1 MPNNQTNEDSK
12 LIDRDREV
20 DEILEESKY
29 LLDQEKM
36 ELTAQKYRA
45 KQPVAEIFSNADK
58 KPRLENSNPLDVDKE
73 QTVNENEISGDKTA
87 TTLQA
92 ELVLEGTDDDYP
104 SPQNEI
110 LKETEKNT
118 EQDKDEKSEEKQ
130 ETALEENKST
140 EQTNSDE
147 KTDTDSENEDDEE
160 IVTLTPEYSEGT
172 TFSQDI
178 LDDVDQFNDNET
190 HIKSIHTI
198 DIDITD
204 DDTKPPKAPN
214 EPQGKFDELF
224 KTPEP
229 DVKQHKK
236 VIAKVPV
243 YRKEGEQNALNVKAG
258 KFSEVVG
265 YEYEEYIKSKN
276 PSVIAH
282 VIKPETKRTVIVEED
297 DDEVEPLDF
306 HSASEK
312 IMSSL
317 VGFFSKDAS
326 DDNDTPVKETEVVDD
341 YMGEDDEKSIMQEIN
356 LNIKK
361 LFGRTMLTGGLA
373 LVSIIITVL
382 VRLFPQ
388 AICNA
393 VFFAPVAYAVINF
406 LLIGFSTFVNRVS
419 IMSGLT
425 PLTHFKGNSDTAV
438 ALAAVASVIQ
448 TVVSFFCLYGV
459 TGFDINYYT
468 VIVLVAFFA
477 NNLGKLLMVLRVKEN
492 FKFTAADGQRYA
504 SKIYNNESVATQMMS
519 GTAVEQ
525 PIIAYQ
531 HRTGFPSNFLK
542 ISYAPDPSE
551 DLASKLAPATS
562 IIAVVVALLYGIF
575 FGSFSGAVNAF
586 ALVCAVCVPVSTLLA
601 VNIPMYNLCKKLLPT
616 GAMLSGYPSVKQ
628 FCDST
633 AVMIDANELFPADSV
648 FLDGIKT
655 FEDYNTDESLL
666 CGIAILKEAKN
677 PIAKVFEKVVD
688 ETEGDLP
695 EVESVLYEDEL
706 GLVGW
711 VNGER
716 ILVGNR
722 ELMTK
727 YSVETPSIE
736 YEDKY
741 IQSGKQVTY
750 VARAGRLIA
759 MFVTHY
765 IADSILMPELHRA
778 EANGI
783 SILVHSTDCN
793 ITNDLICSLY
803 NVFYRTVKVLPTGLG
818 TVLKE
823 CKSTFEETSRAYLI
837 TNGKTSAFLKAVSG
851 SVQIKRNISLSIVI
865 QLISIVLGVLLT
877 ATLAL
882 YAGVG
887 VLGTLEVLIYSMF
900 WGVATLVAPLIHK
913 T

>member
-1 MPNNQTNEDSK
+1 MPNNLNNDDSK

-73 QTVNENEISGDKTA
+73 KAVNENEISGDKTA

-104 SPQNEI
+104 SQQDAAADKTADSAKKEKEEKA
-110 LKETEKNT
+110 KETESTETQTESSAPAKDTENT
-118 EQDKDEKSEEKQ
+118 E
-130 ETALEENKST
+130 T
-140 EQTNSDE
+140 
-147 KTDTDSENEDDEE
+147 EDDEDE

-214 EPQGKFDELF
+214 EPQGQFDELF
-224 KTPEP
+224 KTEEP

-243 YRKEGEQNALNVKAG
+243 YRKEGEENTLNVKAG

-282 VIKPETKRTVIVEED
+282 VIKPDTQRTVIVEED
-297 DDEVEPLDF
+297 DEPEPLDF

-312 IMSSL
+312 IMANL
-317 VGFFSKDAS
+317 VGFFSKDTS
-326 DDNDTPVKETEVVDD
+326 NDDDTPVKETEVVDD

-406 LLIGFSTFVNRVS
+406 LLIGFSTFVNRVA

-425 PLTHFKGNSDTAV
+425 PLAHFKGNSDTAV
-438 ALAAVASVIQ
+438 ALAAVASVVQ

-459 TGFDINYYT
+459 TSFDINYYT
-468 VIVLVAFFA
+468 VIVLAAFFA

-504 SKIYNNESVATQMMS
+504 AKIYNNESVAAQMMS
-519 GTAVEQ
+519 GTAVER

-551 DLASKLAPATS
+551 DLASKLAPATAV
-562 IIAVVVALLYGIF
+562 IAVVVALLYGIF

-586 ALVCAVCVPVSTLLA
+586 ALVCAVCIPVSTLLA
-601 VNIPMYNLCKKLLPT
+601 VNIPMYDLCKKLLPT

-655 FEDYNTDESLL
+655 FEDYNIDESLL
-666 CGIAILKEAKN
+666 CGIAILKEAQN

-688 ETEGDLP
+688 ETDGDLP

-851 SVQIKRNISLSIVI
+851 SVHIKRNISLSIVI
-865 QLISIVLGVLLT
+865 QLISVVLGVLLT

-887 VLGTLEVLIYSMF
+887 VLGTLEVLIYSLF

>member
-1 MPNNQTNEDSK
+1 MINLPNNQSNGDRK

-20 DEILEESKY
+20 DQILEESRY
-29 LLDQEKM
+29 LLDQEQM
-36 ELTAQKYRA
+36 ELTAQKYRV

-58 KPRLENSNPLDVDKE
+58 KPRLENSNPLEVDKE
-73 QTVNENEISGDKTA
+73 KAVNENEISGDKTA
-87 TTLQA
+87 VTLQA
-92 ELVLEGTDDDYP
+92 ELVLEGTDEDYP
-104 SPQNEI
+104 SPQKKGADD
-110 LKETEKNT
+110 KETEN
-118 EQDKDEKSEEKQ
+118 
-130 ETALEENKST
+130 ST
-140 EQTNSDE
+140 ENSVQTDCEKAESTSGENTDE
-147 KTDTDSENEDDEE
+147 GEDDE

-178 LDDVDQFNDNET
+178 LSEVDQFNDSEPR
-190 HIKSIHTI
+190 IKSIHTI

-204 DDTKPPKAPN
+204 DDTKPPKAEN

-224 KTPEP
+224 TTPEP

-243 YRKEGEQNALNVKAG
+243 YRRDGEENTLNVKAG

-265 YEYEEYIKSKN
+265 YEYEEYIRSKN

-282 VIKPETKRTVIVEED
+282 VIKPDTKRTVIVEED
-297 DDEVEPLDF
+297 DEDELIDF

-312 IMSSL
+312 IMAGL

-326 DDNDTPVKETEVVDD
+326 DDNDTPLKETEVVDD

-361 LFGRTMLTGGLA
+361 LFGRTLLTGGLA

-393 VFFAPVAYAVINF
+393 VFFAPVAYAVINL
-406 LLIGFSTFVNRVS
+406 LLIGFSVFINRVS

-425 PLTHFKGNSDTAV
+425 PLVRFKGNSDTAV
-438 ALAAVASVIQ
+438 ALAAVASVVQ

-459 TGFDINYYT
+459 TRFDINYYT
-468 VIVLVAFFA
+468 VVVLLAFFA

-492 FKFTAADGQRYA
+492 FRFAAANGQRYA
-504 SKIYNNESVATQMMS
+504 AKIYNNEDVASQMMS
-519 GTAVEQ
+519 GTAVDR

-551 DLASKLAPATS
+551 DLASKLAPATAAVA
-562 IIAVVVALLYGIF
+562 AVVAVLYGIF
-575 FGSFSGAVNAF
+575 FGSFAGAVNAF
-586 ALVCAVCVPVSTLLA
+586 ALISAVCVPVSTLLA
-601 VNIPMYNLCKKLLPT
+601 VNLPLFSLCKKLLPT
-616 GAMLSGYPSVKQ
+616 GAMLSGYPSVRQ

-695 EVESVLYEDEL
+695 EVESVLYEDGF

-727 YSVETPSIE
+727 YNVETPGIE

-741 IQSGKQVTY
+741 IMKGKQVTY

-803 NVFYRTVKVLPTGLG
+803 NIFYRTVKVLPTGLG
-818 TVLKE
+818 TVLRE

-837 TNGKTSAFLKAVSG
+837 TNGKTSAFLKAISG
-851 SVQIKRNISLSIVI
+851 SVQIKRSISLSIVI
-865 QLISIVLGVLLT
+865 QLISVILGVLLT

-887 VLGTLEVLIYSMF
+887 VLGTLEVLIYSLF
-900 WGVATLVAPLIHK
+900 WSVAAIVAPLIHK

>member
-1 MPNNQTNEDSK
+1 MPNNLNNDDSK

-73 QTVNENEISGDKTA
+73 KAVNENEISGDKTA

-104 SPQNEI
+104 SQQDAAADKTADSAKEGKEEKA
-110 LKETEKNT
+110 KETESTETQTESSASAKDTENT
-118 EQDKDEKSEEKQ
+118 E
-130 ETALEENKST
+130 T
-140 EQTNSDE
+140 
-147 KTDTDSENEDDEE
+147 EDDEDE

-214 EPQGKFDELF
+214 EPQGQFDELF
-224 KTPEP
+224 KTEEP

-243 YRKEGEQNALNVKAG
+243 YRKEGEENTLNVKAG

-282 VIKPETKRTVIVEED
+282 VIKPDTQRTVIVEED
-297 DDEVEPLDF
+297 DEPEPLDF

-312 IMSSL
+312 IMANL
-317 VGFFSKDAS
+317 VGFFSKDTS
-326 DDNDTPVKETEVVDD
+326 NDDDTPVKETEVVDD

-406 LLIGFSTFVNRVS
+406 LLIGFSTFVNRVA

-425 PLTHFKGNSDTAV
+425 PLAHFKGNSDTAV
-438 ALAAVASVIQ
+438 ALAAVASVVQ

-459 TGFDINYYT
+459 TSFDINYYT
-468 VIVLVAFFA
+468 VIVLAAFFA

-504 SKIYNNESVATQMMS
+504 AKIYNNESVAAQMMS
-519 GTAVEQ
+519 GTAVER

-551 DLASKLAPATS
+551 DLASKLAPATAV
-562 IIAVVVALLYGIF
+562 IAVVVALLYGIF

-586 ALVCAVCVPVSTLLA
+586 ALVCAVCIPVSTLLA
-601 VNIPMYNLCKKLLPT
+601 VNIPMYDLCKKLLPT

-655 FEDYNTDESLL
+655 FEDYNIDESLL

-688 ETEGDLP
+688 ETDGDLP

-851 SVQIKRNISLSIVI
+851 SVHIKRNISLSIVI
-865 QLISIVLGVLLT
+865 QLISVVLGVLLT

-887 VLGTLEVLIYSMF
+887 VLGTLEVLIYSLF

>member
-73 QTVNENEISGDKTA
+73 KAVNENEISGDKTA

-104 SPQNEI
+104 SQQDAAADKTADSAKEEKEEKA
-110 LKETEKNT
+110 KETESTETQTESSASAKDTENT
-118 EQDKDEKSEEKQ
+118 E
-130 ETALEENKST
+130 T
-140 EQTNSDE
+140 
-147 KTDTDSENEDDEE
+147 EDDEDE

-214 EPQGKFDELF
+214 EPQGQFDELF
-224 KTPEP
+224 KTEEP

-243 YRKEGEQNALNVKAG
+243 YRKEGEENTLNVKAG

-282 VIKPETKRTVIVEED
+282 VIKPDTQRTVIVEED
-297 DDEVEPLDF
+297 DEPEPLDF

-312 IMSSL
+312 IMANL
-317 VGFFSKDAS
+317 VGFFSKDTS
-326 DDNDTPVKETEVVDD
+326 NDDDTPVKETEVVDD

-406 LLIGFSTFVNRVS
+406 LLIGFSTFVNRVA

-425 PLTHFKGNSDTAV
+425 PLAHFKGNSDTAV
-438 ALAAVASVIQ
+438 ALAAVASVVQ

-459 TGFDINYYT
+459 TSFDINYYT
-468 VIVLVAFFA
+468 VIVLAAFFA

-504 SKIYNNESVATQMMS
+504 AKIYNNESVAAQMMS
-519 GTAVEQ
+519 GTAVER

-551 DLASKLAPATS
+551 DLASKLAPATAV
-562 IIAVVVALLYGIF
+562 IAVVVALLYGIF

-586 ALVCAVCVPVSTLLA
+586 ALVCAVCIPVSTLLA
-601 VNIPMYNLCKKLLPT
+601 VNIPMYDLCKKLLPT

-655 FEDYNTDESLL
+655 FEDYNIDESLL

-688 ETEGDLP
+688 ETDGDLP

-851 SVQIKRNISLSIVI
+851 SVHIKRNISLSIVI
-865 QLISIVLGVLLT
+865 QLISVVLGVLLT

-887 VLGTLEVLIYSMF
+887 ALGTLEVLIYSLF

>member
-1 MPNNQTNEDSK
+1 MPNNLNNDDSK

-73 QTVNENEISGDKTA
+73 KAVNENEISGDKTA

-104 SPQNEI
+104 SQQDAAADKTADSAKEDKEEKA
-110 LKETEKNT
+110 KETE
-118 EQDKDEKSEEKQ
+118 
-130 ETALEENKST
+130 ST
-140 EQTNSDE
+140 ETQTESSASA
-147 KTDTDSENEDDEE
+147 KDTENAEIEDDEDE

-214 EPQGKFDELF
+214 EPQGQFDELF
-224 KTPEP
+224 KTEEP

-243 YRKEGEQNALNVKAG
+243 YRKEGEENTLNVKAG

-282 VIKPETKRTVIVEED
+282 VIKPDTQRTVIVEED
-297 DDEVEPLDF
+297 DEPEPLDF

-312 IMSSL
+312 IMANL
-317 VGFFSKDAS
+317 VGFFSKDTS
-326 DDNDTPVKETEVVDD
+326 NDDDTPVKETEVVDD

-406 LLIGFSTFVNRVS
+406 LLIGFSTFVNRVA

-425 PLTHFKGNSDTAV
+425 PLAHFKGNSDTAV
-438 ALAAVASVIQ
+438 ALAAVASVVQ

-459 TGFDINYYT
+459 TSFDINYYT
-468 VIVLVAFFA
+468 VIVLAAFFA

-504 SKIYNNESVATQMMS
+504 AKIYNNESVAAQMMS
-519 GTAVEQ
+519 GTAVER

-551 DLASKLAPATS
+551 DLASKLAPATAV
-562 IIAVVVALLYGIF
+562 IAVVVALLYGIF

-586 ALVCAVCVPVSTLLA
+586 ALVCAVCIPVSTLLA
-601 VNIPMYNLCKKLLPT
+601 VNIPMYDLCKKLLPT

-655 FEDYNTDESLL
+655 FEDYNIDESLL
-666 CGIAILKEAKN
+666 CGIAILKEAQN

-688 ETEGDLP
+688 ETDGDLP

-851 SVQIKRNISLSIVI
+851 SVHIKRNISLSIVI
-865 QLISIVLGVLLT
+865 QLISVVLGVLLT

-887 VLGTLEVLIYSMF
+887 VLGTLEVLIYSLF

>member
-1 MPNNQTNEDSK
+1 MPNNLNNDDSK

-73 QTVNENEISGDKTA
+73 KAVNENEISGDKTA

-104 SPQNEI
+104 SQQDAAADKTADSAKEEKEKKA
-110 LKETEKNT
+110 KETESTETQTESSASAKDTENT
-118 EQDKDEKSEEKQ
+118 E
-130 ETALEENKST
+130 T
-140 EQTNSDE
+140 
-147 KTDTDSENEDDEE
+147 EDDEDE

-214 EPQGKFDELF
+214 EPQGQFDELF
-224 KTPEP
+224 KTEEP

-243 YRKEGEQNALNVKAG
+243 YRKEGEENTLNVKAG

-265 YEYEEYIKSKN
+265 YEYEEYIKSKS

-282 VIKPETKRTVIVEED
+282 VIKPDTQRTVIVEED
-297 DDEVEPLDF
+297 DEPEPLDF

-312 IMSSL
+312 IMANL
-317 VGFFSKDAS
+317 VGFFSKDTS
-326 DDNDTPVKETEVVDD
+326 NDDDTPVKETEVVDD

-406 LLIGFSTFVNRVS
+406 LLIGFSTFVNRVA

-425 PLTHFKGNSDTAV
+425 PLAHFKGNSDTAV
-438 ALAAVASVIQ
+438 ALAAVASVVQ

-459 TGFDINYYT
+459 TSFDINYYT
-468 VIVLVAFFA
+468 VIVLAAFFA

-504 SKIYNNESVATQMMS
+504 AKIYNNESVAAQMMS
-519 GTAVEQ
+519 GTAVER

-551 DLASKLAPATS
+551 DLASKLAPATAV
-562 IIAVVVALLYGIF
+562 IAVVVALLYGIF

-586 ALVCAVCVPVSTLLA
+586 ALVCAVCIPVSTLLA
-601 VNIPMYNLCKKLLPT
+601 VNIPMYDLCKKLLPT

-655 FEDYNTDESLL
+655 FEDYNIDESLL
-666 CGIAILKEAKN
+666 CGIAILKEAQN

-688 ETEGDLP
+688 ETDGDLP

-851 SVQIKRNISLSIVI
+851 SVHIKRNISLSIVI
-865 QLISIVLGVLLT
+865 QLISVVLGVLLT

-887 VLGTLEVLIYSMF
+887 VLGTLEVLIYSLF

>member
-1 MPNNQTNEDSK
+1 MPNNLNNDDSK

-73 QTVNENEISGDKTA
+73 KAVNENEISGDKTA

-104 SPQNEI
+104 SQQDAAADKTADSAKEEKEEKA
-110 LKETEKNT
+110 KETESTETQTESSASAKDTENT
-118 EQDKDEKSEEKQ
+118 E
-130 ETALEENKST
+130 T
-140 EQTNSDE
+140 
-147 KTDTDSENEDDEE
+147 EDDEDE

-214 EPQGKFDELF
+214 EPQGQFDELF
-224 KTPEP
+224 KTEEP

-243 YRKEGEQNALNVKAG
+243 YRKEGEENTLNVKAG

-282 VIKPETKRTVIVEED
+282 VIKPDTQRTVIVEED
-297 DDEVEPLDF
+297 DEPEPLDF

-312 IMSSL
+312 IMANL
-317 VGFFSKDAS
+317 VGFFSKDTS
-326 DDNDTPVKETEVVDD
+326 NDDDTPVKETEVVDD

-406 LLIGFSTFVNRVS
+406 LLIGFSTFVNRVA

-425 PLTHFKGNSDTAV
+425 PLAHFKGNSDTAV
-438 ALAAVASVIQ
+438 ALAAVASVVQ

-459 TGFDINYYT
+459 TSFDINYYT
-468 VIVLVAFFA
+468 VIVLAAFFA

-504 SKIYNNESVATQMMS
+504 AKIYNNESVAAQMMS
-519 GTAVEQ
+519 GTAVER

-551 DLASKLAPATS
+551 DLASKLAPATAV
-562 IIAVVVALLYGIF
+562 IAVVVALLYGIF

-586 ALVCAVCVPVSTLLA
+586 ALVCAVCIPVSTLLA
-601 VNIPMYNLCKKLLPT
+601 VNIPMYDLCKKLLPT

-633 AVMIDANELFPADSV
+633 AVMVDANELFPADSV

-655 FEDYNTDESLL
+655 FEDYNIDESLL

-688 ETEGDLP
+688 ETDGDLP

-851 SVQIKRNISLSIVI
+851 SVHIKRNISLSIVI
-865 QLISIVLGVLLT
+865 QLISVVLGVLLT

-887 VLGTLEVLIYSMF
+887 ALGTLEVLIYSLF

>member
-58 KPRLENSNPLDVDKE
+58 KPRLENRNPLDVDKE
-73 QTVNENEISGDKTA
+73 KAVNENEISGDKTA

-104 SPQNEI
+104 SQQDAAADKTVDSAKEEKEEKA
-110 LKETEKNT
+110 KETESTETQTESSASAKDTENT
-118 EQDKDEKSEEKQ
+118 E
-130 ETALEENKST
+130 T
-140 EQTNSDE
+140 
-147 KTDTDSENEDDEE
+147 EDDEGE

-178 LDDVDQFNDNET
+178 LDDVEQFNDNET

-204 DDTKPPKAPN
+204 DDSKPPKAPN
-214 EPQGKFDELF
+214 EPQGQFDELF
-224 KTPEP
+224 KTEEP

-243 YRKEGEQNALNVKAG
+243 YRKEGEENTLNVKAG

-282 VIKPETKRTVIVEED
+282 VIKPDTQRTVIVEED
-297 DDEVEPLDF
+297 DEPEPLDF

-312 IMSSL
+312 IMANL
-317 VGFFSKDAS
+317 VGFFSKDTS
-326 DDNDTPVKETEVVDD
+326 NDDDTPVKETEVVDD

-406 LLIGFSTFVNRVS
+406 LLIGFSTFVNRVA

-425 PLTHFKGNSDTAV
+425 PLAHFKGNSDTAV
-438 ALAAVASVIQ
+438 ALAAVASVVQ

-459 TGFDINYYT
+459 TSFDINYYT

-504 SKIYNNESVATQMMS
+504 AKIYNNESVAAQMMS
-519 GTAVEQ
+519 GTAVER

-586 ALVCAVCVPVSTLLA
+586 ALVCAVCIPVSTLLA
-601 VNIPMYNLCKKLLPT
+601 VNIPMYDLCKKLLPT

-666 CGIAILKEAKN
+666 CGIAILKEAQN

-803 NVFYRTVKVLPTGLG
+803 NVFYRTVKVLPTGLS

-851 SVQIKRNISLSIVI
+851 SVHIKRNISLSIVI
-865 QLISIVLGVLLT
+865 QLISVVLGVLLT

-887 VLGTLEVLIYSMF
+887 VLGTLEVLIYSLF

>member
-1 MPNNQTNEDSK
+1 MPNNLNNDDSK

-73 QTVNENEISGDKTA
+73 KAVNENEISGDKTA

-104 SPQNEI
+104 SQQDAAADKTADSAKEEKEEKA
-110 LKETEKNT
+110 KETESTETQTESSASAKDTENT
-118 EQDKDEKSEEKQ
+118 E
-130 ETALEENKST
+130 T
-140 EQTNSDE
+140 
-147 KTDTDSENEDDEE
+147 EDDEDE

-214 EPQGKFDELF
+214 EPQGQFDELF
-224 KTPEP
+224 KTEEP

-243 YRKEGEQNALNVKAG
+243 YRKEGEENTLNVKAG

-282 VIKPETKRTVIVEED
+282 VIKPDTQRTVIVEED
-297 DDEVEPLDF
+297 DEPEPLDF

-312 IMSSL
+312 IMANL
-317 VGFFSKDAS
+317 VGFFSKDTS
-326 DDNDTPVKETEVVDD
+326 NDDDTPVKETEVVDD

-406 LLIGFSTFVNRVS
+406 LLIGFSTFVNRVA

-438 ALAAVASVIQ
+438 ALAAVASVVQ

-459 TGFDINYYT
+459 TSFDINYYT
-468 VIVLVAFFA
+468 VIVLAAFFA

-504 SKIYNNESVATQMMS
+504 AKIYNNESVAAQMMS
-519 GTAVEQ
+519 GTAVER

-551 DLASKLAPATS
+551 DLASKLAPATAV
-562 IIAVVVALLYGIF
+562 IAVVVALLYGIF

-586 ALVCAVCVPVSTLLA
+586 ALVCAVCIPVSTLLA
-601 VNIPMYNLCKKLLPT
+601 VNIPMYDLCKKLLPT

-655 FEDYNTDESLL
+655 FEDYNIDESLL

-688 ETEGDLP
+688 ETDGDLP

-741 IQSGKQVTY
+741 IQNGKQVTY

-865 QLISIVLGVLLT
+865 QLISVVLGVLLT

-887 VLGTLEVLIYSMF
+887 VLGTLEVLIYSLF

>member
-1 MPNNQTNEDSK
+1 MPNNLNNDDSK

-73 QTVNENEISGDKTA
+73 KAVNENEISGDKTA

-104 SPQNEI
+104 SQQDAAADKTADSAKEEKEEKA
-110 LKETEKNT
+110 KETESTETQTESSASAKDTENT
-118 EQDKDEKSEEKQ
+118 E
-130 ETALEENKST
+130 T
-140 EQTNSDE
+140 
-147 KTDTDSENEDDEE
+147 EDDEDE

-214 EPQGKFDELF
+214 EPQGQFDELF
-224 KTPEP
+224 KTEEP

-243 YRKEGEQNALNVKAG
+243 YRKEGEENTLNVKAG

-282 VIKPETKRTVIVEED
+282 VIKPDTQRTVIVEED
-297 DDEVEPLDF
+297 DEPEPLDF

-312 IMSSL
+312 IMANL
-317 VGFFSKDAS
+317 VGFFSKDTS
-326 DDNDTPVKETEVVDD
+326 NDDDTPIKETEVVDD

-406 LLIGFSTFVNRVS
+406 LLIGFSTFVNRVA

-425 PLTHFKGNSDTAV
+425 PLAHFKGNSDTAV
-438 ALAAVASVIQ
+438 ALAAVASVVQ
-448 TVVSFFCLYGV
+448 TIVSFFCLYGV
-459 TGFDINYYT
+459 TSFDINYYT
-468 VIVLVAFFA
+468 VIVLAAFFA

-504 SKIYNNESVATQMMS
+504 AKIYNNESVAAQMMS
-519 GTAVEQ
+519 GTAVER

-551 DLASKLAPATS
+551 DLASKLAPATAV
-562 IIAVVVALLYGIF
+562 IAVVVALLYGIF

-586 ALVCAVCVPVSTLLA
+586 ALVCAVCIPVSTLLA
-601 VNIPMYNLCKKLLPT
+601 VNIPMYDLCKKLLPT

-655 FEDYNTDESLL
+655 FEDYNIDESLL

-688 ETEGDLP
+688 ETDGDLP

-851 SVQIKRNISLSIVI
+851 SVHIKRNISLSIVI
-865 QLISIVLGVLLT
+865 QLISVVLGVLLT

-887 VLGTLEVLIYSMF
+887 ALGTLEVLIYSLF

>member
-1 MPNNQTNEDSK
+1 VIDLPNNLNNDDSK

-73 QTVNENEISGDKTA
+73 KAVNENEISGDKTA

-104 SPQNEI
+104 SQQDAAADKTADSAKEEKEEKA
-110 LKETEKNT
+110 KETESTETQTESSASAKDTENT
-118 EQDKDEKSEEKQ
+118 E
-130 ETALEENKST
+130 T
-140 EQTNSDE
+140 
-147 KTDTDSENEDDEE
+147 EDDEDE

-214 EPQGKFDELF
+214 EPQGQFDELF
-224 KTPEP
+224 KTEEP

-243 YRKEGEQNALNVKAG
+243 YRKEGEENTLNVKAG

-282 VIKPETKRTVIVEED
+282 VIKPDTQRTVIVEED
-297 DDEVEPLDF
+297 DEPEPLDF

-312 IMSSL
+312 IMANL
-317 VGFFSKDAS
+317 VGFFSKDTS
-326 DDNDTPVKETEVVDD
+326 NDDDTPVKETEVVDD

-406 LLIGFSTFVNRVS
+406 LLIGFSTFVNRVA

-425 PLTHFKGNSDTAV
+425 PLAHFKGNSDTAV
-438 ALAAVASVIQ
+438 ALAAVASVVQ

-459 TGFDINYYT
+459 TSFDINYYT
-468 VIVLVAFFA
+468 VIVLAAFFA

-504 SKIYNNESVATQMMS
+504 AKIYNNESVAAQMMS
-519 GTAVEQ
+519 GTAVER

-551 DLASKLAPATS
+551 DLASKLAPATAV
-562 IIAVVVALLYGIF
+562 IAVVVALLYGIF

-586 ALVCAVCVPVSTLLA
+586 ALVCAVCIPVSTLLA
-601 VNIPMYNLCKKLLPT
+601 VNIPMYDLCKKLLPT

-655 FEDYNTDESLL
+655 FEDYNIDESLL

-851 SVQIKRNISLSIVI
+851 SVHIKRNISLSIVI

-887 VLGTLEVLIYSMF
+887 ALGTLEVLIYSLF

>member
-1 MPNNQTNEDSK
+1 LPNNLNNDDSK

-73 QTVNENEISGDKTA
+73 KAVNENEISGDKTA

-92 ELVLEGTDDDYP
+92 ELVLEGTDDGYP
-104 SPQNEI
+104 SQQDAAADKTADSAKKEKEEKA
-110 LKETEKNT
+110 KETESTETQTESSASAKDTENT
-118 EQDKDEKSEEKQ
+118 E
-130 ETALEENKST
+130 T
-140 EQTNSDE
+140 
-147 KTDTDSENEDDEE
+147 EDDEDE

-214 EPQGKFDELF
+214 EPQGQFDELF
-224 KTPEP
+224 KTEEP

-243 YRKEGEQNALNVKAG
+243 YRKEGEENTLNVKAG

-282 VIKPETKRTVIVEED
+282 VIKPDTQRTVIVEED
-297 DDEVEPLDF
+297 DEPEPLDF

-312 IMSSL
+312 IMANL
-317 VGFFSKDAS
+317 VGFFSKDTS
-326 DDNDTPVKETEVVDD
+326 NDDDTPVKETEVVDD

-406 LLIGFSTFVNRVS
+406 LLIGFSTFVNRVA

-425 PLTHFKGNSDTAV
+425 PLAHFKGNSDTAV
-438 ALAAVASVIQ
+438 ALAAVASVVQ

-459 TGFDINYYT
+459 TSFDINYYT
-468 VIVLVAFFA
+468 VIVLAAFFA

-504 SKIYNNESVATQMMS
+504 AKIYNNESVAAQMMS
-519 GTAVEQ
+519 GTAVER

-551 DLASKLAPATS
+551 DLASKLAPATAV
-562 IIAVVVALLYGIF
+562 IAVVVALLYGIF

-586 ALVCAVCVPVSTLLA
+586 ALVCAVCIPVSTLLA
-601 VNIPMYNLCKKLLPT
+601 VNIPMYDLCKKLLPT

-655 FEDYNTDESLL
+655 FEDYNIDESLL

-688 ETEGDLP
+688 ETDGDLP

-851 SVQIKRNISLSIVI
+851 SVHIKRNISLSIVI
-865 QLISIVLGVLLT
+865 QLISVVLGVLLT

-887 VLGTLEVLIYSMF
+887 ALGTLEVLIYSLF

>member
-1 MPNNQTNEDSK
+1 MPNNLNNDDSQ

-73 QTVNENEISGDKTA
+73 KAVNENEISGDKTA

-92 ELVLEGTDDDYP
+92 ELVLEGTDDNYP
-104 SPQNEI
+104 SQQDAAADKTADSAKEEKEEKA
-110 LKETEKNT
+110 KETESTETQTESSAPAKDTENT
-118 EQDKDEKSEEKQ
+118 E
-130 ETALEENKST
+130 T
-140 EQTNSDE
+140 
-147 KTDTDSENEDDEE
+147 EDDEDE

-214 EPQGKFDELF
+214 EPQGQFDELF
-224 KTPEP
+224 KTEEP

-243 YRKEGEQNALNVKAG
+243 YRKEGEENTLNVKAG

-282 VIKPETKRTVIVEED
+282 VIKPDTQRTVIVEED
-297 DDEVEPLDF
+297 DEPEPLDF

-312 IMSSL
+312 IMANL
-317 VGFFSKDAS
+317 VGFFSKDTS
-326 DDNDTPVKETEVVDD
+326 NDDDTPVKETEVVDD

-406 LLIGFSTFVNRVS
+406 LLIGFSTFVNRVA

-425 PLTHFKGNSDTAV
+425 PLAHFKGNSDTAV
-438 ALAAVASVIQ
+438 ALAAVASVVQ

-459 TGFDINYYT
+459 TSFDINYYT
-468 VIVLVAFFA
+468 VIVLAAFFA

-504 SKIYNNESVATQMMS
+504 AKIYNNESVAAQMMS
-519 GTAVEQ
+519 GTAVER

-551 DLASKLAPATS
+551 DLASKLAPATAV
-562 IIAVVVALLYGIF
+562 IAVVVALLYGIF

-586 ALVCAVCVPVSTLLA
+586 ALVCAVCIPVSTLLA
-601 VNIPMYNLCKKLLPT
+601 VNIPMYDLCKKLLPT

-655 FEDYNTDESLL
+655 FEDYNIDESLL

-688 ETEGDLP
+688 ETDGDLP

-851 SVQIKRNISLSIVI
+851 SVHIKRNISLSIVI
-865 QLISIVLGVLLT
+865 QLISVVLGVLLT

-887 VLGTLEVLIYSMF
+887 VLGTLEVLIYSLF

>member
-1 MPNNQTNEDSK
+1 LPNNLNNDDSK

-73 QTVNENEISGDKTA
+73 KAVNENEISGDKTA

-104 SPQNEI
+104 SQQDAAADKTADSAKEEKEEKA
-110 LKETEKNT
+110 KETESTETQTESSASAKDTENT
-118 EQDKDEKSEEKQ
+118 E
-130 ETALEENKST
+130 T
-140 EQTNSDE
+140 
-147 KTDTDSENEDDEE
+147 EDDEDE

-214 EPQGKFDELF
+214 EPQGQFDELF
-224 KTPEP
+224 KTEEP

-243 YRKEGEQNALNVKAG
+243 YRKEGEENTLNVKAG

-282 VIKPETKRTVIVEED
+282 VIKPDTQRTVIVEED
-297 DDEVEPLDF
+297 DEPEPLDF

-312 IMSSL
+312 IMANL
-317 VGFFSKDAS
+317 VGFFSKDTS
-326 DDNDTPVKETEVVDD
+326 NDDDTPVKETEVVDD

-406 LLIGFSTFVNRVS
+406 LLIGFSTFVNRVA

-425 PLTHFKGNSDTAV
+425 PLAHFKGNSDTAV
-438 ALAAVASVIQ
+438 ALAAVASVVQ

-459 TGFDINYYT
+459 TSFDINYYT
-468 VIVLVAFFA
+468 VIVLAAFFA

-504 SKIYNNESVATQMMS
+504 AKIYNNESVAAQMMS
-519 GTAVEQ
+519 GTAVER

-551 DLASKLAPATS
+551 DLASKLAPATAV
-562 IIAVVVALLYGIF
+562 IAVVVALLYGIF

-586 ALVCAVCVPVSTLLA
+586 ALVCAVCIPVSTLLA
-601 VNIPMYNLCKKLLPT
+601 VNIPMYDLCKKLLPT

-655 FEDYNTDESLL
+655 FEDYNIDESLL

-865 QLISIVLGVLLT
+865 QLISVVLGVLLT

-887 VLGTLEVLIYSMF
+887 VLGTLEVLIYSLF

>member
-1 MPNNQTNEDSK
+1 MPNNLNNDDSK

-73 QTVNENEISGDKTA
+73 KAVNENEISGDKTA

-104 SPQNEI
+104 SQQDAAADKTADSAKEEKEEKA
-110 LKETEKNT
+110 KETESTETQTESSASAKDTENT
-118 EQDKDEKSEEKQ
+118 E
-130 ETALEENKST
+130 T
-140 EQTNSDE
+140 
-147 KTDTDSENEDDEE
+147 EDDEDE

-214 EPQGKFDELF
+214 EPQGQFDELF
-224 KTPEP
+224 KTEEP

-243 YRKEGEQNALNVKAG
+243 YRKEGEENTLNVKAG

-282 VIKPETKRTVIVEED
+282 VIKPDTQRTVIVEED
-297 DDEVEPLDF
+297 DEPEPLDF

-312 IMSSL
+312 IMANL
-317 VGFFSKDAS
+317 VGFFSKDTS
-326 DDNDTPVKETEVVDD
+326 NDDDTPVKETEVVDD

-406 LLIGFSTFVNRVS
+406 LLIGFSTFVNRVA

-425 PLTHFKGNSDTAV
+425 PLAHFKGNSDTAV
-438 ALAAVASVIQ
+438 ALAAVASVVQ

-459 TGFDINYYT
+459 TSFDINYYT
-468 VIVLVAFFA
+468 VIVLAAFFA

-504 SKIYNNESVATQMMS
+504 AKIYNNESVVAQMMS
-519 GTAVEQ
+519 GTAVER

-551 DLASKLAPATS
+551 DLASKLAPATAV
-562 IIAVVVALLYGIF
+562 IAVVVALLYGIF

-586 ALVCAVCVPVSTLLA
+586 ALVCAVCIPVSTLLA
-601 VNIPMYNLCKKLLPT
+601 VNIPMYDLCKKLLPT

-655 FEDYNTDESLL
+655 FEDYNIDESLL

-851 SVQIKRNISLSIVI
+851 SVHIKRNISLSIVI
-865 QLISIVLGVLLT
+865 QLISVVLGVLLT

-887 VLGTLEVLIYSMF
+887 ALGTLEVLIYSLF

>member
-1 MPNNQTNEDSK
+1 MPNNLNNDDSK

-73 QTVNENEISGDKTA
+73 KAVNENEISGDKTA

-104 SPQNEI
+104 SQQDAAADKTADSAKEEKEEKA
-110 LKETEKNT
+110 KETESTETQTESSASAKDTENT
-118 EQDKDEKSEEKQ
+118 E
-130 ETALEENKST
+130 T
-140 EQTNSDE
+140 
-147 KTDTDSENEDDEE
+147 EDDEGE

-178 LDDVDQFNDNET
+178 LDDVEQFNDNET

-214 EPQGKFDELF
+214 EPQGQFDELF
-224 KTPEP
+224 KTEEP

-243 YRKEGEQNALNVKAG
+243 YRKEGEENTLNVKAG

-282 VIKPETKRTVIVEED
+282 VIKPDTQRTVIVEED
-297 DDEVEPLDF
+297 DEPEPLDF

-312 IMSSL
+312 IMANL
-317 VGFFSKDAS
+317 VGFFSKDTS
-326 DDNDTPVKETEVVDD
+326 NDDDTPVKETEVVDD

-406 LLIGFSTFVNRVS
+406 LLIGFSTFVNRVA

-425 PLTHFKGNSDTAV
+425 PLAHFKGNSDTAV
-438 ALAAVASVIQ
+438 ALAAVASVVQ

-504 SKIYNNESVATQMMS
+504 AKIYNNESVAAQMMS
-519 GTAVEQ
+519 GTAVER

-586 ALVCAVCVPVSTLLA
+586 ALVCAVCIPVSTLLA
-601 VNIPMYNLCKKLLPT
+601 VNIPMYDLCKKLLPT

-688 ETEGDLP
+688 ETDGDLP

-803 NVFYRTVKVLPTGLG
+803 NVFYRTVKVLPTGLS

-851 SVQIKRNISLSIVI
+851 SVHIKRNISLSIVI
-865 QLISIVLGVLLT
+865 QLISVVLGVLLT

-887 VLGTLEVLIYSMF
+887 VLGTLEVLIYSIF

>member
-1 MPNNQTNEDSK
+1 MPNNLNNDDSK

-73 QTVNENEISGDKTA
+73 KAVNENEISGDKTA

-104 SPQNEI
+104 SQQDAVADKTADSAKEEKA
-110 LKETEKNT
+110 KETESTETQTESSASAKDTENT
-118 EQDKDEKSEEKQ
+118 E
-130 ETALEENKST
+130 T
-140 EQTNSDE
+140 
-147 KTDTDSENEDDEE
+147 EDDEDE

-214 EPQGKFDELF
+214 EPQGQFDELF
-224 KTPEP
+224 KTEEP

-243 YRKEGEQNALNVKAG
+243 YRKEGEENTLNVKAG

-282 VIKPETKRTVIVEED
+282 VIKPDTQRTVIVEED
-297 DDEVEPLDF
+297 DEPEPLDF

-312 IMSSL
+312 IMANL
-317 VGFFSKDAS
+317 VGFFSKDTS
-326 DDNDTPVKETEVVDD
+326 NDDDTPVKETEVVDD

-406 LLIGFSTFVNRVS
+406 LLIGFSTFVNRVA

-425 PLTHFKGNSDTAV
+425 PLAHFKGNSDTAV
-438 ALAAVASVIQ
+438 ALAAVASVVQ

-459 TGFDINYYT
+459 TSFDINYYT
-468 VIVLVAFFA
+468 VIVLAAFFA

-504 SKIYNNESVATQMMS
+504 AKIYNNESVAAQMMS
-519 GTAVEQ
+519 GTAVER

-551 DLASKLAPATS
+551 DLASKLAPATA

-586 ALVCAVCVPVSTLLA
+586 ALVCAVCIPVSTLLA
-601 VNIPMYNLCKKLLPT
+601 VNIPMYDLCKKLLPI

-655 FEDYNTDESLL
+655 FEDYNIDESLL

-865 QLISIVLGVLLT
+865 QLISVVLGVLLT

-887 VLGTLEVLIYSMF
+887 VLGTLEVLIYSLF

>member
-1 MPNNQTNEDSK
+1 MPNNLNNDDSK

-73 QTVNENEISGDKTA
+73 KAVNENEISGDKTA

-104 SPQNEI
+104 SQQDAAADKTADSAKEEKEEKA
-110 LKETEKNT
+110 KETESTETQTESSAPAKDTENT
-118 EQDKDEKSEEKQ
+118 E
-130 ETALEENKST
+130 T
-140 EQTNSDE
+140 
-147 KTDTDSENEDDEE
+147 EDDEDE

-214 EPQGKFDELF
+214 EPQGQFDELF
-224 KTPEP
+224 KTEEP

-243 YRKEGEQNALNVKAG
+243 YRKEGEENTLNVKAG

-282 VIKPETKRTVIVEED
+282 VIKPDTQRTVIVEED
-297 DDEVEPLDF
+297 DEPEPLDF

-312 IMSSL
+312 IMANL
-317 VGFFSKDAS
+317 VGFFSKDTS
-326 DDNDTPVKETEVVDD
+326 NDDDTPVKETEVVDD

-406 LLIGFSTFVNRVS
+406 LLIGFSTFVNRVA

-425 PLTHFKGNSDTAV
+425 PLAHFKGNSDTAV
-438 ALAAVASVIQ
+438 ALAAVASVVQ

-459 TGFDINYYT
+459 TSFDINYYT
-468 VIVLVAFFA
+468 VIVLAAFFA

-504 SKIYNNESVATQMMS
+504 AKIYNNESVAAQMMS
-519 GTAVEQ
+519 GTAVER

-551 DLASKLAPATS
+551 DLASKLAPATA

-586 ALVCAVCVPVSTLLA
+586 ALVCAVCIPVSTLLA
-601 VNIPMYNLCKKLLPT
+601 VNIPMYDLCKKLLPT

-655 FEDYNTDESLL
+655 FEDYNIDESLL

-865 QLISIVLGVLLT
+865 QLISVVLGVLLT

-887 VLGTLEVLIYSMF
+887 VLGTLEVLIYSLF

>member
-1 MPNNQTNEDSK
+1 MPNNLNNDDSK

-73 QTVNENEISGDKTA
+73 KAVNENEISGDKTA

-104 SPQNEI
+104 SQQDAAADKTADSAKEEKEEKA
-110 LKETEKNT
+110 KETESTETQTESSASAKDTENT
-118 EQDKDEKSEEKQ
+118 E
-130 ETALEENKST
+130 T
-140 EQTNSDE
+140 
-147 KTDTDSENEDDEE
+147 EDDEGE

-178 LDDVDQFNDNET
+178 LDDVEQFNDNET

-214 EPQGKFDELF
+214 EPQGQFDELF
-224 KTPEP
+224 KTEEP

-243 YRKEGEQNALNVKAG
+243 YRKEGEENTLNVKAG

-282 VIKPETKRTVIVEED
+282 VIKPDTQRTVIVED
-297 DDEVEPLDF
+297 DDEPEPLDF

-312 IMSSL
+312 IMANL
-317 VGFFSKDAS
+317 VGFFSKDTS
-326 DDNDTPVKETEVVDD
+326 NDDDTPVKETEVVDD

-406 LLIGFSTFVNRVS
+406 LLIGFSTFVNRVA

-425 PLTHFKGNSDTAV
+425 PLAHFKGNSDTAV
-438 ALAAVASVIQ
+438 ALAAVASVVQ

-504 SKIYNNESVATQMMS
+504 AKIYNNESVATQMMS
-519 GTAVEQ
+519 GTAVER

-551 DLASKLAPATS
+551 DLASKLAPATAV
-562 IIAVVVALLYGIF
+562 IAVVVALLYGIF

-586 ALVCAVCVPVSTLLA
+586 ALVCAVCIPVSTLLA
-601 VNIPMYNLCKKLLPT
+601 VNIPMYDLCKKLLPT

-655 FEDYNTDESLL
+655 FEDYNIDESLL
-666 CGIAILKEAKN
+666 CGIAILKEAQN

-688 ETEGDLP
+688 ETDGDLP
-695 EVESVLYEDEL
+695 EVDSVLYEDEL

-851 SVQIKRNISLSIVI
+851 SVHIKRNISLSIVI
-865 QLISIVLGVLLT
+865 QLISVVLGVLLT

-887 VLGTLEVLIYSMF
+887 VLGTLEVLIYSLF

>member
-1 MPNNQTNEDSK
+1 MPNNLNNDDSK

-73 QTVNENEISGDKTA
+73 KAVNENEISGDKTA

-104 SPQNEI
+104 SQQDAAADKTADSAKEEKEEKA
-110 LKETEKNT
+110 KETE
-118 EQDKDEKSEEKQ
+118 
-130 ETALEENKST
+130 ST
-140 EQTNSDE
+140 ETQTESSASA
-147 KTDTDSENEDDEE
+147 KDTESTETEDDEGE

-214 EPQGKFDELF
+214 EPQGQFDELF
-224 KTPEP
+224 KTEEP

-243 YRKEGEQNALNVKAG
+243 YRKEGEENTLNVKAG

-282 VIKPETKRTVIVEED
+282 VIKPDTQRTVIVEED
-297 DDEVEPLDF
+297 DEPEPLDF

-312 IMSSL
+312 IMANL
-317 VGFFSKDAS
+317 VGFFSKDTS
-326 DDNDTPVKETEVVDD
+326 NDDDTPVKETEVVDD

-406 LLIGFSTFVNRVS
+406 LLIGFSTFVNRVA

-425 PLTHFKGNSDTAV
+425 PLAHFKGNSDTAV
-438 ALAAVASVIQ
+438 ALAAVASVVQ

-459 TGFDINYYT
+459 TSFDINYYT

-504 SKIYNNESVATQMMS
+504 AKIYNNESVAAQMMS
-519 GTAVEQ
+519 GTAVER

-551 DLASKLAPATS
+551 DLASKLAPATAV
-562 IIAVVVALLYGIF
+562 IAVVVALLYGIF

-586 ALVCAVCVPVSTLLA
+586 ALVCAVCIPVSTLLA
-601 VNIPMYNLCKKLLPT
+601 VNIPMYDLCKKLLPT

-655 FEDYNTDESLL
+655 FEDYNIDESLL

-851 SVQIKRNISLSIVI
+851 SVHIKRNISLSIVI
-865 QLISIVLGVLLT
+865 QLISVVLGVLLT

>member
-1 MPNNQTNEDSK
+1 MPNNLNNDDSK

-73 QTVNENEISGDKTA
+73 KAVNENEISGDKTA

-104 SPQNEI
+104 SQQDAAADKTADSAKEEKEEKA
-110 LKETEKNT
+110 KETE
-118 EQDKDEKSEEKQ
+118 
-130 ETALEENKST
+130 ST
-140 EQTNSDE
+140 ETQTESSASA
-147 KTDTDSENEDDEE
+147 KDTENAETEDDEDE

-214 EPQGKFDELF
+214 EPQGQFDELF
-224 KTPEP
+224 KTEEP

-243 YRKEGEQNALNVKAG
+243 YRKEGEENTLNVKAG

-282 VIKPETKRTVIVEED
+282 VIKPDTQRTVIVEED
-297 DDEVEPLDF
+297 DEPEPLDF

-312 IMSSL
+312 IMANL
-317 VGFFSKDAS
+317 VGFFSKDTS
-326 DDNDTPVKETEVVDD
+326 NDDDTPVKETEVVDD

-406 LLIGFSTFVNRVS
+406 LLIGFSTFVNRVA

-425 PLTHFKGNSDTAV
+425 PLAHFKGNSDTAV
-438 ALAAVASVIQ
+438 ALAAVASVVQ

-459 TGFDINYYT
+459 TSFDINYYT
-468 VIVLVAFFA
+468 VIVLAAFFA

-504 SKIYNNESVATQMMS
+504 AKIYNNESVAAQMMS
-519 GTAVEQ
+519 GTAVER

-551 DLASKLAPATS
+551 DLASKLAPATAV
-562 IIAVVVALLYGIF
+562 IAVVVALLYGIF

-586 ALVCAVCVPVSTLLA
+586 ALVCAVCIPVSTLLA
-601 VNIPMYNLCKKLLPT
+601 VNIPMYDLCKKLLPT

-655 FEDYNTDESLL
+655 FEDYNIDESLL
-666 CGIAILKEAKN
+666 CGIAILKEAQN

-688 ETEGDLP
+688 ETDGDLP

-865 QLISIVLGVLLT
+865 QLISVVLGVLLT

-887 VLGTLEVLIYSMF
+887 VLGTLEVLIYSLF

>member
-1 MPNNQTNEDSK
+1 MPNNLNNDDSK

-73 QTVNENEISGDKTA
+73 KAVNENEISGDKTA

-104 SPQNEI
+104 SQQDAAADKTADSAKEEKEEKA
-110 LKETEKNT
+110 KETESTETQTESSASAKDTENT
-118 EQDKDEKSEEKQ
+118 E
-130 ETALEENKST
+130 T
-140 EQTNSDE
+140 
-147 KTDTDSENEDDEE
+147 EDDEGE

-178 LDDVDQFNDNET
+178 LDDVEQFNDNET

-214 EPQGKFDELF
+214 EPQGQFDELF
-224 KTPEP
+224 KTEEP

-243 YRKEGEQNALNVKAG
+243 YRKEGEENTLNVKAG

-282 VIKPETKRTVIVEED
+282 VIKPDTQRTVIVEED
-297 DDEVEPLDF
+297 DEPEPLDF

-312 IMSSL
+312 IMANL
-317 VGFFSKDAS
+317 VGFFSKDTS
-326 DDNDTPVKETEVVDD
+326 NDDDTPVKETEVVDD

-406 LLIGFSTFVNRVS
+406 LLIGFSTFVNRVA

-425 PLTHFKGNSDTAV
+425 PLAHFKGNSDTAV
-438 ALAAVASVIQ
+438 ALAAVASVEQ

-477 NNLGKLLMVLRVKEN
+477 NNLGKLFMVLRVKEN

-504 SKIYNNESVATQMMS
+504 AKIYNNESVAAQMMS
-519 GTAVEQ
+519 GTAVER

-551 DLASKLAPATS
+551 DLASKLAPATAV
-562 IIAVVVALLYGIF
+562 IAVVVALLYGIF

-586 ALVCAVCVPVSTLLA
+586 ALVCAVCIPVSTLLA
-601 VNIPMYNLCKKLLPT
+601 VNIPMYDLCKKLLPT

-666 CGIAILKEAKN
+666 CGIAILKEAQN

-688 ETEGDLP
+688 ETDGDLP

-803 NVFYRTVKVLPTGLG
+803 NVFYRTVKVLPTGLS

-851 SVQIKRNISLSIVI
+851 SVHIKRNISLSIVI
-865 QLISIVLGVLLT
+865 QLISVVLGVLLT

-887 VLGTLEVLIYSMF
+887 VLGTLEVLIYSLF

>member
-1 MPNNQTNEDSK
+1 MPNNLNNDDSK

-73 QTVNENEISGDKTA
+73 KAVNENEISGDKTA

-104 SPQNEI
+104 SQQDAAADKTADSAKEEKEEKA
-110 LKETEKNT
+110 KETESTETQTESSASAKDTENT
-118 EQDKDEKSEEKQ
+118 E
-130 ETALEENKST
+130 T
-140 EQTNSDE
+140 
-147 KTDTDSENEDDEE
+147 EDDEDE

-214 EPQGKFDELF
+214 EPQGQFDELF
-224 KTPEP
+224 KTEEP

-243 YRKEGEQNALNVKAG
+243 YRKEGEENTLNVKAG

-282 VIKPETKRTVIVEED
+282 VIKPDTQRTVIVEEE
-297 DDEVEPLDF
+297 DEPEPLDF

-312 IMSSL
+312 IMANL
-317 VGFFSKDAS
+317 VGFFSKDTS
-326 DDNDTPVKETEVVDD
+326 NDDDTPVKETEVVDD

-406 LLIGFSTFVNRVS
+406 LLIGFSTFVNRVA

-425 PLTHFKGNSDTAV
+425 PLAHFKGNSDTAV
-438 ALAAVASVIQ
+438 ALAAVASVVQ

-459 TGFDINYYT
+459 TSFDINYYT
-468 VIVLVAFFA
+468 VIVLAAFFA

-504 SKIYNNESVATQMMS
+504 AKIYNNESVAAQMMS
-519 GTAVEQ
+519 GTAVER

-551 DLASKLAPATS
+551 DLASKLAPATAV
-562 IIAVVVALLYGIF
+562 IAVVVALLYGIF

-586 ALVCAVCVPVSTLLA
+586 ALVCAVCIPVSTLLA
-601 VNIPMYNLCKKLLPT
+601 VNIPMYDLCKKLLPT

-655 FEDYNTDESLL
+655 FEDYNIDESLL

-688 ETEGDLP
+688 ETDGDLP

-851 SVQIKRNISLSIVI
+851 SVHIKRNISLSIVI
-865 QLISIVLGVLLT
+865 QLISVVLGVLLT

-887 VLGTLEVLIYSMF
+887 VLGTLEVLIYSLF

>member
-1 MPNNQTNEDSK
+1 MPNNLNNDDSK

-73 QTVNENEISGDKTA
+73 KAVNENEISGDKTA

-104 SPQNEI
+104 SQQDAAADKTADSAKEEKEEKA
-110 LKETEKNT
+110 KETESTETQTESSAPAKDTENT
-118 EQDKDEKSEEKQ
+118 E
-130 ETALEENKST
+130 T
-140 EQTNSDE
+140 
-147 KTDTDSENEDDEE
+147 EDDEDE

-214 EPQGKFDELF
+214 EPQGQFDELF
-224 KTPEP
+224 KTEEP

-243 YRKEGEQNALNVKAG
+243 YRKEGEENTLNVKAG

-282 VIKPETKRTVIVEED
+282 VIKPDTQRTVIVEED
-297 DDEVEPLDF
+297 DEPEPLDF

-312 IMSSL
+312 IMANL
-317 VGFFSKDAS
+317 VGFFSKDTS
-326 DDNDTPVKETEVVDD
+326 NDDDMPVKETEVVDD

-406 LLIGFSTFVNRVS
+406 LLIGFSTFVNRVA

-425 PLTHFKGNSDTAV
+425 PLAHFKGNSDTAV
-438 ALAAVASVIQ
+438 ALAAVASVVQ

-459 TGFDINYYT
+459 TSFDINYYT
-468 VIVLVAFFA
+468 VIVLAAFFA

-504 SKIYNNESVATQMMS
+504 AKIYNNESVAAQMMS
-519 GTAVEQ
+519 GTAVER

-551 DLASKLAPATS
+551 DLASKLAPATAV
-562 IIAVVVALLYGIF
+562 IAVVVALLYGIF

-586 ALVCAVCVPVSTLLA
+586 VLVCAVCIPVSTLLA
-601 VNIPMYNLCKKLLPT
+601 VNIPMYDLCKKLLPT

-655 FEDYNTDESLL
+655 FEDYNIDESLL
-666 CGIAILKEAKN
+666 CGIAILKEAQN

-688 ETEGDLP
+688 ETDGDLP

-851 SVQIKRNISLSIVI
+851 SVNIKRNISLSIVI

-887 VLGTLEVLIYSMF
+887 VLGTLEVLIYSLF

>member
-1 MPNNQTNEDSK
+1 MPNNLNNDDSK

-73 QTVNENEISGDKTA
+73 KAVNENEISGDKTA

-104 SPQNEI
+104 SQQDAAADKTADSAKEEKEEKA
-110 LKETEKNT
+110 KETESTETQTESSAPAKDTENT
-118 EQDKDEKSEEKQ
+118 E
-130 ETALEENKST
+130 T
-140 EQTNSDE
+140 
-147 KTDTDSENEDDEE
+147 EDDEDE
-160 IVTLTPEYSEGT
+160 IVTLAPEYSEGT

-214 EPQGKFDELF
+214 EPQGQFDELF
-224 KTPEP
+224 KTEEP

-243 YRKEGEQNALNVKAG
+243 YRKEGEENTLNVKAG

-282 VIKPETKRTVIVEED
+282 VIKPDTQRTVIVEED
-297 DDEVEPLDF
+297 DEPEPLDF

-312 IMSSL
+312 IMANL
-317 VGFFSKDAS
+317 VGFFSKDTS
-326 DDNDTPVKETEVVDD
+326 NDDDTPVKETEVVDD

-406 LLIGFSTFVNRVS
+406 LLIGFSTFVNRVA

-425 PLTHFKGNSDTAV
+425 PLAHFKGNSDTAV
-438 ALAAVASVIQ
+438 ALAAVASVVQ

-459 TGFDINYYT
+459 TSFDINYYT
-468 VIVLVAFFA
+468 VIVLAAFFA

-504 SKIYNNESVATQMMS
+504 AKIYNNESVAAQMMS
-519 GTAVEQ
+519 GTAVER

-551 DLASKLAPATS
+551 DLASKLAPATAV
-562 IIAVVVALLYGIF
+562 IAVVVALLYGIF

-586 ALVCAVCVPVSTLLA
+586 ALVCAVCIPVSTLLA
-601 VNIPMYNLCKKLLPT
+601 VNIPMYDLCKKLLPT

-655 FEDYNTDESLL
+655 FEDYNIDESLL

-688 ETEGDLP
+688 ETDGDLP

-865 QLISIVLGVLLT
+865 QLISVVLGVLLT

-887 VLGTLEVLIYSMF
+887 VLGTLEVLIYSLF

>member
-1 MPNNQTNEDSK
+1 MPNNLNNDDSK

-73 QTVNENEISGDKTA
+73 KAVNENEISGDKTA

-104 SPQNEI
+104 SQQDAAADKTADSAKEEKEEKA
-110 LKETEKNT
+110 KETESTETQTESSAPAKDTENT
-118 EQDKDEKSEEKQ
+118 E
-130 ETALEENKST
+130 T
-140 EQTNSDE
+140 
-147 KTDTDSENEDDEE
+147 EDDEDE

-214 EPQGKFDELF
+214 EPQGQFDELF
-224 KTPEP
+224 KTEEP

-243 YRKEGEQNALNVKAG
+243 YRKEGEENTLNVKAG

-282 VIKPETKRTVIVEED
+282 VIKPDTQRTVIVEED
-297 DDEVEPLDF
+297 DEPEPLDF

-312 IMSSL
+312 IMANL
-317 VGFFSKDAS
+317 VGFFSKDTS
-326 DDNDTPVKETEVVDD
+326 NDDDTPVKETEVVDD

-406 LLIGFSTFVNRVS
+406 LLIGFSTFVNRVA

-425 PLTHFKGNSDTAV
+425 PLAHFKGNSDTAV
-438 ALAAVASVIQ
+438 ALAAVASVVQ

-459 TGFDINYYT
+459 TSFDINYYT
-468 VIVLVAFFA
+468 VIVLAAFFA

-504 SKIYNNESVATQMMS
+504 AKIYNNESVAAQMMS
-519 GTAVEQ
+519 GTAVER

-551 DLASKLAPATS
+551 DLASKLAPATAV
-562 IIAVVVALLYGIF
+562 IAVVVALLYGIF

-586 ALVCAVCVPVSTLLA
+586 ALVCAVCIPVSTLLA
-601 VNIPMYNLCKKLLPT
+601 VNIPMYDLCKKLLPT

-655 FEDYNTDESLL
+655 FEDYNIDESLL

-851 SVQIKRNISLSIVI
+851 SVHIKRNISLSIVI
-865 QLISIVLGVLLT
+865 QLISVVLGVLLT

-887 VLGTLEVLIYSMF
+887 ALGTLEVLIYSLF

>member
-1 MPNNQTNEDSK
+1 MPNNLNNDDSK

-73 QTVNENEISGDKTA
+73 KAVNENEISGDKTA

-104 SPQNEI
+104 SQQDAAADKTADSAKEEKEEKA
-110 LKETEKNT
+110 KETE
-118 EQDKDEKSEEKQ
+118 
-130 ETALEENKST
+130 ST
-140 EQTNSDE
+140 ETQTESSAPA
-147 KTDTDSENEDDEE
+147 KDTESTETEDDEDE

-214 EPQGKFDELF
+214 EPQGQFDELF
-224 KTPEP
+224 KTEEP

-243 YRKEGEQNALNVKAG
+243 YRKEGEENTLNVKAG

-282 VIKPETKRTVIVEED
+282 VIKPDTQRTVIVEED
-297 DDEVEPLDF
+297 DEPEPLDF

-312 IMSSL
+312 IMANL
-317 VGFFSKDAS
+317 VGFFSKDTS
-326 DDNDTPVKETEVVDD
+326 NDDDTPVKETEVVDD

-406 LLIGFSTFVNRVS
+406 LLIGFSTFVNRVA

-425 PLTHFKGNSDTAV
+425 PLAHFKGNSDTAV
-438 ALAAVASVIQ
+438 ALAAVASVVQ

-459 TGFDINYYT
+459 TSFDINYYT
-468 VIVLVAFFA
+468 VIVLAAFFA

-504 SKIYNNESVATQMMS
+504 AKIYNNESVAAQMMS
-519 GTAVEQ
+519 GTAVER

-551 DLASKLAPATS
+551 DLASKLAPATAV
-562 IIAVVVALLYGIF
+562 IAVVVALLYGIF

-586 ALVCAVCVPVSTLLA
+586 ALVCAVCIPVSTLLA
-601 VNIPMYNLCKKLLPT
+601 VNIPMYDLCKKLLPT

-655 FEDYNTDESLL
+655 FEDYNIDESLL
-666 CGIAILKEAKN
+666 CGIAILKEAQN

-688 ETEGDLP
+688 ETDGDLP

-865 QLISIVLGVLLT
+865 QLISVVLGVLLT

-887 VLGTLEVLIYSMF
+887 VLGTLEVLIYSLF

>member
-1 MPNNQTNEDSK
+1 MPNNLNNDDSK

-73 QTVNENEISGDKTA
+73 KAVNENEISGDKTA

-104 SPQNEI
+104 SQQDAAADKTADSAKEEKEEKA
-110 LKETEKNT
+110 KETE
-118 EQDKDEKSEEKQ
+118 
-130 ETALEENKST
+130 ST
-140 EQTNSDE
+140 ETQTESSAPA
-147 KTDTDSENEDDEE
+147 KDTESTETEDDEDE

-214 EPQGKFDELF
+214 EPQGQFDELF
-224 KTPEP
+224 KTEEP

-243 YRKEGEQNALNVKAG
+243 YRKEGEENTLNVKAG

-282 VIKPETKRTVIVEED
+282 VIKPDTQRTVIVEED
-297 DDEVEPLDF
+297 DEPEPLDF

-312 IMSSL
+312 IMANL
-317 VGFFSKDAS
+317 VGFFSKDTS
-326 DDNDTPVKETEVVDD
+326 NDDDTPVKETEVVDD

-406 LLIGFSTFVNRVS
+406 LLIGFSTFVNRVA

-425 PLTHFKGNSDTAV
+425 PLAHFKGNSDTAV
-438 ALAAVASVIQ
+438 ALAAVASVVQ

-459 TGFDINYYT
+459 TSFDINYYT
-468 VIVLVAFFA
+468 VIVLAAFFA

-504 SKIYNNESVATQMMS
+504 AKIYNNESVAAQMMS
-519 GTAVEQ
+519 GTAVER

-551 DLASKLAPATS
+551 DLASKLAPATAV
-562 IIAVVVALLYGIF
+562 IAVVVALLYGIF

-586 ALVCAVCVPVSTLLA
+586 ALVCAVCIPVSTLLA
-601 VNIPMYNLCKKLLPT
+601 VNIPMYDLCKKLLPT

-655 FEDYNTDESLL
+655 FEDYNIDESLL

-851 SVQIKRNISLSIVI
+851 SVHIKRNISLSIVI
-865 QLISIVLGVLLT
+865 QLISVVLGVLLT

-887 VLGTLEVLIYSMF
+887 VLGTLEVLIYSLF

>member
-1 MPNNQTNEDSK
+1 MPNNLNNDDSK

-73 QTVNENEISGDKTA
+73 KAVNENEISGDKTA

-104 SPQNEI
+104 SQQDAAADKTADSAKEEKEEKA
-110 LKETEKNT
+110 KETESTETQTESSAPAKDTENT
-118 EQDKDEKSEEKQ
+118 E
-130 ETALEENKST
+130 T
-140 EQTNSDE
+140 
-147 KTDTDSENEDDEE
+147 EDDEDE
-160 IVTLTPEYSEGT
+160 IVTLAPEYSEGT

-214 EPQGKFDELF
+214 EPQGQFDELF
-224 KTPEP
+224 KTEEP

-243 YRKEGEQNALNVKAG
+243 YRKEGEENTLNVKAG

-282 VIKPETKRTVIVEED
+282 VIKPDTQRTVIVEED
-297 DDEVEPLDF
+297 DEPEPLDF

-312 IMSSL
+312 IMANL
-317 VGFFSKDAS
+317 VGFFSKDTS
-326 DDNDTPVKETEVVDD
+326 NDDDTPVKETEVVDD

-406 LLIGFSTFVNRVS
+406 LLIGFSTFVNRVA

-425 PLTHFKGNSDTAV
+425 PLAHFKGNSDTAV
-438 ALAAVASVIQ
+438 ALAAVASVVQ

-459 TGFDINYYT
+459 TSFDINYYT
-468 VIVLVAFFA
+468 VIVLAAFFA

-504 SKIYNNESVATQMMS
+504 AKIYNNESVAAQMMS
-519 GTAVEQ
+519 GTAVER

-551 DLASKLAPATS
+551 DLASKLAPATAV
-562 IIAVVVALLYGIF
+562 IAVVVALLYGIF

-586 ALVCAVCVPVSTLLA
+586 ALVCAVCIPVSTLLA
-601 VNIPMYNLCKKLLPT
+601 VNIPMYDLCKKLLPT

-655 FEDYNTDESLL
+655 FEDYNIDESLL

-688 ETEGDLP
+688 ETDGDLP

-851 SVQIKRNISLSIVI
+851 SVHIKRNISLSIVI
-865 QLISIVLGVLLT
+865 QLISVVLGVLLT

-887 VLGTLEVLIYSMF
+887 ALGTLEVLIYSLF

>member
-1 MPNNQTNEDSK
+1 MPNNLNNDDSK

-73 QTVNENEISGDKTA
+73 KAVNENEISGDKTA

-104 SPQNEI
+104 SQQDAAADKTADSAKEEKEEKA
-110 LKETEKNT
+110 KETESTEAQTESSASAKDTENT
-118 EQDKDEKSEEKQ
+118 E
-130 ETALEENKST
+130 T
-140 EQTNSDE
+140 
-147 KTDTDSENEDDEE
+147 EDDEDE

-214 EPQGKFDELF
+214 EPQGQFDELF
-224 KTPEP
+224 KTEEP

-243 YRKEGEQNALNVKAG
+243 YRKEGEENTLNVKAG

-282 VIKPETKRTVIVEED
+282 VIKPDTQRTVIVEED
-297 DDEVEPLDF
+297 DEPEPLDF

-312 IMSSL
+312 IMANL
-317 VGFFSKDAS
+317 VGFFSKDTS
-326 DDNDTPVKETEVVDD
+326 NDDDTPVKETEVVDD

-382 VRLFPQ
+382 ARLFPQ

-406 LLIGFSTFVNRVS
+406 LLIGFSTFVNRVA

-425 PLTHFKGNSDTAV
+425 PLAHFKGNSDTAV
-438 ALAAVASVIQ
+438 ALAAVASVVQ

-459 TGFDINYYT
+459 TSFDINYYT
-468 VIVLVAFFA
+468 VIVLAAFFA

-504 SKIYNNESVATQMMS
+504 AKIYNNESVAAQMMS
-519 GTAVEQ
+519 GTAVER

-551 DLASKLAPATS
+551 DLASKLAPATAV
-562 IIAVVVALLYGIF
+562 IAVVVALLYGIF

-586 ALVCAVCVPVSTLLA
+586 ALVCAVCIPVSTLLA
-601 VNIPMYNLCKKLLPT
+601 VNIPMYDLCKKLLPT

-655 FEDYNTDESLL
+655 FEDYNIDESLL
-666 CGIAILKEAKN
+666 CGIAILKEAQN

-688 ETEGDLP
+688 ETDGDLP

-851 SVQIKRNISLSIVI
+851 SVHIKRNISLSIVI
-865 QLISIVLGVLLT
+865 QLISVVLGVLLT

-887 VLGTLEVLIYSMF
+887 VLGTLEVLIYSLF

>member
-1 MPNNQTNEDSK
+1 MPNNLNNDDSK

-73 QTVNENEISGDKTA
+73 KAVNENEISGDKTA

-104 SPQNEI
+104 SQQDAAADKTADSAKEEKEEKA
-110 LKETEKNT
+110 KETESTETQTESSASAKDTENT
-118 EQDKDEKSEEKQ
+118 E
-130 ETALEENKST
+130 T
-140 EQTNSDE
+140 
-147 KTDTDSENEDDEE
+147 EDDEDE

-214 EPQGKFDELF
+214 EPQGQFDELF
-224 KTPEP
+224 KTEEP

-243 YRKEGEQNALNVKAG
+243 YRKEGEENTLNVKAG

-282 VIKPETKRTVIVEED
+282 VIKPDTQRTVIVEED
-297 DDEVEPLDF
+297 DEPEPLDF

-312 IMSSL
+312 IMANL
-317 VGFFSKDAS
+317 VGFFSKDTS
-326 DDNDTPVKETEVVDD
+326 NDDDTPVKETEVVDD

-406 LLIGFSTFVNRVS
+406 LLIGFSTFVNRVA

-425 PLTHFKGNSDTAV
+425 PLAHFKGNSDTAV
-438 ALAAVASVIQ
+438 ALAAVASVVQ

-459 TGFDINYYT
+459 TSFDINYYT
-468 VIVLVAFFA
+468 VIVLAAFFA

-504 SKIYNNESVATQMMS
+504 AKIYNNESVAAQMMS
-519 GTAVEQ
+519 GTAVER

-551 DLASKLAPATS
+551 DLASKLAPATAV
-562 IIAVVVALLYGIF
+562 IAVVVALLYGIF

-586 ALVCAVCVPVSTLLA
+586 ALVCAVCIPVSTLLA
-601 VNIPMYNLCKKLLPT
+601 VNIPMYDLCKKLLPT

-655 FEDYNTDESLL
+655 FEDYNIDESLL

-688 ETEGDLP
+688 ETDGDLP

-865 QLISIVLGVLLT
+865 QLISVVLGVLLT

-887 VLGTLEVLIYSMF
+887 VLGTLEVLIYSLF

>member
-1 MPNNQTNEDSK
+1 MPNNLNNDDSK

-45 KQPVAEIFSNADK
+45 KQPVAEIFSNTDK

-73 QTVNENEISGDKTA
+73 KAVNENEISGDKTA

-104 SPQNEI
+104 SQQDAAADKTADSAKEEKEEKA
-110 LKETEKNT
+110 KETESTETQTESSASAKDTENT
-118 EQDKDEKSEEKQ
+118 E
-130 ETALEENKST
+130 T
-140 EQTNSDE
+140 
-147 KTDTDSENEDDEE
+147 EDDEGE

-178 LDDVDQFNDNET
+178 LDDVEQFNDNET

-204 DDTKPPKAPN
+204 DDSKPPKAPN
-214 EPQGKFDELF
+214 EPQGQFDELF
-224 KTPEP
+224 KTEEP

-243 YRKEGEQNALNVKAG
+243 YRKEGEENTLNVKAG

-282 VIKPETKRTVIVEED
+282 VIKPDTQRTVIVEED
-297 DDEVEPLDF
+297 DEPEPLDF

-312 IMSSL
+312 IMANL
-317 VGFFSKDAS
+317 VGFFSKDTS
-326 DDNDTPVKETEVVDD
+326 NDDDTPVKETEVVDD

-406 LLIGFSTFVNRVS
+406 LLIGFSTFVNRVA

-425 PLTHFKGNSDTAV
+425 PLAHFKGNSDTAV
-438 ALAAVASVIQ
+438 ALAAVASVVQ

-477 NNLGKLLMVLRVKEN
+477 NNLGKLLIVLRVKEN

-504 SKIYNNESVATQMMS
+504 AKIYNNESVAAQMMS
-519 GTAVEQ
+519 GTAVER

-551 DLASKLAPATS
+551 DLASKLAPATAV
-562 IIAVVVALLYGIF
+562 IAVVVALLYGIF

-586 ALVCAVCVPVSTLLA
+586 ALVCAVCIPVSTLLA
-601 VNIPMYNLCKKLLPT
+601 VNIPMYDLCKKLLPT

-666 CGIAILKEAKN
+666 CGIAILKEAQN

-688 ETEGDLP
+688 ETDGDLP

-803 NVFYRTVKVLPTGLG
+803 NVFYRTVKVLPTGLS

-851 SVQIKRNISLSIVI
+851 SVHIKRNISLSIVI
-865 QLISIVLGVLLT
+865 QLISVVLGVLLT

-887 VLGTLEVLIYSMF
+887 VLGTLEVLIYSLF

>member
-1 MPNNQTNEDSK
+1 MPNNLNNDDSK

-73 QTVNENEISGDKTA
+73 KAVNENEISGDKTA

-104 SPQNEI
+104 SQQDAAADKTADSAKEEKEEKA
-110 LKETEKNT
+110 KETESTETQTESSAPAKDTENT
-118 EQDKDEKSEEKQ
+118 E
-130 ETALEENKST
+130 T
-140 EQTNSDE
+140 
-147 KTDTDSENEDDEE
+147 EDDEDE

-204 DDTKPPKAPN
+204 DDTQPPKAPN
-214 EPQGKFDELF
+214 EPQGQFDELF
-224 KTPEP
+224 KTEEP

-243 YRKEGEQNALNVKAG
+243 YRKEGEENTLNVKAG

-282 VIKPETKRTVIVEED
+282 VIKPDTQRTVIVEED
-297 DDEVEPLDF
+297 DEPEPLDF

-312 IMSSL
+312 IMANL
-317 VGFFSKDAS
+317 VGFFSKDTS
-326 DDNDTPVKETEVVDD
+326 NDDDTPVKETEVVDD

-406 LLIGFSTFVNRVS
+406 LLIGFSTFVNRVA

-425 PLTHFKGNSDTAV
+425 PLAHFKGNSDTAV
-438 ALAAVASVIQ
+438 ALAAVASVVQ

-459 TGFDINYYT
+459 TSFDINYYT
-468 VIVLVAFFA
+468 VIVLAAFFA

-504 SKIYNNESVATQMMS
+504 AKIYNNESVAAQMMS
-519 GTAVEQ
+519 GTAVER

-551 DLASKLAPATS
+551 DLASKLAPATAV
-562 IIAVVVALLYGIF
+562 IAVVVALLYGIF

-586 ALVCAVCVPVSTLLA
+586 ALVCAVCIPVSTLLA
-601 VNIPMYNLCKKLLPT
+601 VNIPMYDLCKKLLST

-655 FEDYNTDESLL
+655 FEDYNIDESLL

-688 ETEGDLP
+688 ETDGDLP

-851 SVQIKRNISLSIVI
+851 SVHIKRNISLSIVI
-865 QLISIVLGVLLT
+865 QLISVVLGVLLT

-887 VLGTLEVLIYSMF
+887 VLGTLEVLIYSLF

>member
-1 MPNNQTNEDSK
+1 MPNNLNNDDSK

-73 QTVNENEISGDKTA
+73 KAVNENEISGDKTA

-104 SPQNEI
+104 SQQDAAADKTADSAKEEKEEKA
-110 LKETEKNT
+110 KETESTETQTESSASAKDTENT
-118 EQDKDEKSEEKQ
+118 E
-130 ETALEENKST
+130 T
-140 EQTNSDE
+140 
-147 KTDTDSENEDDEE
+147 EDDEDE

-214 EPQGKFDELF
+214 EPQGQFDELF
-224 KTPEP
+224 KTEEP

-243 YRKEGEQNALNVKAG
+243 YRKEGEENTLNVKAG

-282 VIKPETKRTVIVEED
+282 VIKPDTQRTVIVEED
-297 DDEVEPLDF
+297 DEPEPLDF

-312 IMSSL
+312 IMANL
-317 VGFFSKDAS
+317 VGFFSKDTS
-326 DDNDTPVKETEVVDD
+326 NDDDTPVKETEVVDD

-406 LLIGFSTFVNRVS
+406 LLIGFSTFVNRVA

-425 PLTHFKGNSDTAV
+425 PLAHFKGNSDTAV
-438 ALAAVASVIQ
+438 ALAAVASVVQ

-459 TGFDINYYT
+459 TSFDINYYT
-468 VIVLVAFFA
+468 VIVLAAFFA

-504 SKIYNNESVATQMMS
+504 AKIYNNESVAAQMMS
-519 GTAVEQ
+519 GTAVER

-551 DLASKLAPATS
+551 DLASKLAPATAV
-562 IIAVVVALLYGIF
+562 IAVVVALLYGIF

-586 ALVCAVCVPVSTLLA
+586 ALVCAVCIPVSTLLA
-601 VNIPMYNLCKKLLPT
+601 VNIPMYDLCKKLLPT

-655 FEDYNTDESLL
+655 FEDYNIDESLL
-666 CGIAILKEAKN
+666 CGIAILKEAQN

-688 ETEGDLP
+688 ETDGDLP

-765 IADSILMPELHRA
+765 IADSILMPELHRG

-851 SVQIKRNISLSIVI
+851 SVHIKRNISLSIVI
-865 QLISIVLGVLLT
+865 QLISVVLGVLLT

-887 VLGTLEVLIYSMF
+887 ALGTLEVLIYSLF

>member
-1 MPNNQTNEDSK
+1 MPNNLNNDDSK

-73 QTVNENEISGDKTA
+73 KAVNENEISGDKTA

-104 SPQNEI
+104 SQQDAAADKTADSAKEEKEEKA
-110 LKETEKNT
+110 KETESTETQTESSASAKDTENT
-118 EQDKDEKSEEKQ
+118 E
-130 ETALEENKST
+130 TG
-140 EQTNSDE
+140 
-147 KTDTDSENEDDEE
+147 DDEDE

-214 EPQGKFDELF
+214 EPQGQFDELF
-224 KTPEP
+224 KTEEP

-243 YRKEGEQNALNVKAG
+243 YRKEGEENTLNVKAG

-282 VIKPETKRTVIVEED
+282 VIKPDTQRTVIVEED
-297 DDEVEPLDF
+297 DEPEPLDF

-312 IMSSL
+312 IMANL
-317 VGFFSKDAS
+317 VGFFSKDTS
-326 DDNDTPVKETEVVDD
+326 NDDDTPVKETEVVDD

-406 LLIGFSTFVNRVS
+406 LLIGFSTFVNRVA

-425 PLTHFKGNSDTAV
+425 PLAHFKGNSDTAV
-438 ALAAVASVIQ
+438 ALAAVASVVQ

-459 TGFDINYYT
+459 TSFDINYYT
-468 VIVLVAFFA
+468 VIVLAAFFA

-504 SKIYNNESVATQMMS
+504 AKIYNNESVAAQMMS
-519 GTAVEQ
+519 GTAVER

-551 DLASKLAPATS
+551 DLASKLAPATAV
-562 IIAVVVALLYGIF
+562 IAVVVALLYGIF

-586 ALVCAVCVPVSTLLA
+586 ALVCAVCIPVSTLLA
-601 VNIPMYNLCKKLLPT
+601 VNIPMYDLCKKLLPT

-655 FEDYNTDESLL
+655 FEDYNIDESLL

-851 SVQIKRNISLSIVI
+851 SVHIKRNISLSIVI
-865 QLISIVLGVLLT
+865 QLISVVLGVLLT

-887 VLGTLEVLIYSMF
+887 ALGTLEVLIYSLF

>member
-1 MPNNQTNEDSK
+1 LPNNLNNDDSK

-73 QTVNENEISGDKTA
+73 KAVNENEISGDKTA

-104 SPQNEI
+104 SQQDAAADKTADSAKEEKEEKA
-110 LKETEKNT
+110 KETESTETQTESSASAKDTENT
-118 EQDKDEKSEEKQ
+118 E
-130 ETALEENKST
+130 T
-140 EQTNSDE
+140 
-147 KTDTDSENEDDEE
+147 EDDEDE

-214 EPQGKFDELF
+214 EPQGQFDELF
-224 KTPEP
+224 KTEEP

-243 YRKEGEQNALNVKAG
+243 YRKEGEENTLNVKAG

-282 VIKPETKRTVIVEED
+282 VIKPDTQRTVIVEED
-297 DDEVEPLDF
+297 DEPEPLDF

-312 IMSSL
+312 IMANL
-317 VGFFSKDAS
+317 VGFFSKDTS
-326 DDNDTPVKETEVVDD
+326 NDDDTPVKETEVVDD

-406 LLIGFSTFVNRVS
+406 LLIGFSTFVNRVA

-425 PLTHFKGNSDTAV
+425 PLAHFKGNSDTAV
-438 ALAAVASVIQ
+438 ALAAVASVVQ

-459 TGFDINYYT
+459 TSFDINYYT
-468 VIVLVAFFA
+468 VIVLAAFFA

-504 SKIYNNESVATQMMS
+504 AKIYNNESVAAQMMS
-519 GTAVEQ
+519 GTAVER

-551 DLASKLAPATS
+551 DLASKLAPATAV
-562 IIAVVVALLYGIF
+562 IAVVVALLYGIF

-586 ALVCAVCVPVSTLLA
+586 ALVCAVCIPVSTLLA
-601 VNIPMYNLCKKLLPT
+601 VNIPMYDLCKKLLPT

-655 FEDYNTDESLL
+655 FEDYNIDESLL

-851 SVQIKRNISLSIVI
+851 SVHIKRNISLSIVI
-865 QLISIVLGVLLT
+865 QLISVVLGVLLT

-887 VLGTLEVLIYSMF
+887 ALGTLEVLIYSLF

>member
-1 MPNNQTNEDSK
+1 MPNNLNNDDSK

-73 QTVNENEISGDKTA
+73 KAVNENEISGDKTA

-104 SPQNEI
+104 SQQDAAADKTADSAKEEKEEKA
-110 LKETEKNT
+110 KETESTETQTESSASAKDTENT
-118 EQDKDEKSEEKQ
+118 E
-130 ETALEENKST
+130 T
-140 EQTNSDE
+140 
-147 KTDTDSENEDDEE
+147 EDDEDE

-214 EPQGKFDELF
+214 EPQGQFDELF
-224 KTPEP
+224 KTEEP

-243 YRKEGEQNALNVKAG
+243 YRKEGEENTLNVKAG

-282 VIKPETKRTVIVEED
+282 VIKPDTQRTVIVEED
-297 DDEVEPLDF
+297 DEPEPLDF

-312 IMSSL
+312 IMANL
-317 VGFFSKDAS
+317 VGFFSKDTS
-326 DDNDTPVKETEVVDD
+326 NDDDTPVKETEVVDD

-388 AICNA
+388 AICSA

-504 SKIYNNESVATQMMS
+504 AKIYNNESVATQMMS

-551 DLASKLAPATS
+551 DLASKIAPATS
-562 IIAVVVALLYGIF
+562 IIAAVVALLYGIF

-823 CKSTFEETSRAYLI
+823 CKSAFEETSRAYLI

-851 SVQIKRNISLSIVI
+851 SVQIKRNISLSIII

>member
-1 MPNNQTNEDSK
+1 MPNNLNNDDSK

-73 QTVNENEISGDKTA
+73 KAVNENEISGDKTA

-104 SPQNEI
+104 SQQDAAADKTADSAKEEKEEKA
-110 LKETEKNT
+110 KETESTETQTESSASAKDTENT
-118 EQDKDEKSEEKQ
+118 E
-130 ETALEENKST
+130 T
-140 EQTNSDE
+140 
-147 KTDTDSENEDDEE
+147 EDDEDE

-214 EPQGKFDELF
+214 EPQGQFDELF
-224 KTPEP
+224 KTEEP

-243 YRKEGEQNALNVKAG
+243 YRKEGEENTLNVKAG

-282 VIKPETKRTVIVEED
+282 VIKPDTQRTVIVEED
-297 DDEVEPLDF
+297 DEPEPLDF

-312 IMSSL
+312 IMANL
-317 VGFFSKDAS
+317 VGFFSKDTS
-326 DDNDTPVKETEVVDD
+326 NDDDTPVKETEVVDD

-406 LLIGFSTFVNRVS
+406 LLIGFSTFVNRVA

-425 PLTHFKGNSDTAV
+425 PLAHFKGNSDTAV
-438 ALAAVASVIQ
+438 ALAAVASVVQ

-459 TGFDINYYT
+459 TSFDINYYT
-468 VIVLVAFFA
+468 VIVLAAFFA

-504 SKIYNNESVATQMMS
+504 AKIYNNESVAAQMMS
-519 GTAVEQ
+519 GTAVER

-551 DLASKLAPATS
+551 DLASKLAPATAV
-562 IIAVVVALLYGIF
+562 IAVVVALLYGIF

-586 ALVCAVCVPVSTLLA
+586 ALVCAVCIPVSTLLA
-601 VNIPMYNLCKKLLPT
+601 VNIPMYDLCKKLLPT

-655 FEDYNTDESLL
+655 FEDYNIDESLL

-688 ETEGDLP
+688 ETDGDLP

-741 IQSGKQVTY
+741 IQSDKQVTY

-851 SVQIKRNISLSIVI
+851 SVHIKRNISLSIVI
-865 QLISIVLGVLLT
+865 QLISVVLGVLLT

-887 VLGTLEVLIYSMF
+887 VLGTLEVLIYSLF

>member
-1 MPNNQTNEDSK
+1 MPNNLNNDDSK

-73 QTVNENEISGDKTA
+73 KAVNENEISGDKTA

-104 SPQNEI
+104 SQQDAAADKTADSAKEEKEEKA
-110 LKETEKNT
+110 KETE
-118 EQDKDEKSEEKQ
+118 
-130 ETALEENKST
+130 ST
-140 EQTNSDE
+140 ETQTESSASA
-147 KTDTDSENEDDEE
+147 KDTENAETEDDEDE

-214 EPQGKFDELF
+214 EPQGQFDELF
-224 KTPEP
+224 KTEEP

-243 YRKEGEQNALNVKAG
+243 YRKEGEENTLNVKAG

-282 VIKPETKRTVIVEED
+282 VIKPDTQRTVIVEED
-297 DDEVEPLDF
+297 DEPEPLDF

-312 IMSSL
+312 IMANL
-317 VGFFSKDAS
+317 VGFFSKDTS
-326 DDNDTPVKETEVVDD
+326 NDDDTPVKETEVVDD

-406 LLIGFSTFVNRVS
+406 LLIGFSTFVNRVA

-425 PLTHFKGNSDTAV
+425 PLAHFKGNSDTAV
-438 ALAAVASVIQ
+438 ALAAVASVVQ

-459 TGFDINYYT
+459 TSFDINYYT
-468 VIVLVAFFA
+468 VIVLAAFFA

-504 SKIYNNESVATQMMS
+504 AKIYNNESVAAQMMS
-519 GTAVEQ
+519 GTAVER

-551 DLASKLAPATS
+551 DLASKLAPATAV
-562 IIAVVVALLYGIF
+562 IAVVVALLYGIF

-586 ALVCAVCVPVSTLLA
+586 ALVCAVCIPVSTLLA
-601 VNIPMYNLCKKLLPT
+601 VNIPMYDLCKKLLPT

-655 FEDYNTDESLL
+655 FEDYNIDESLL

-688 ETEGDLP
+688 ETDGDLP

-851 SVQIKRNISLSIVI
+851 SVHIKRNISLSIVI
-865 QLISIVLGVLLT
+865 QLISVVLGVLLT

-887 VLGTLEVLIYSMF
+887 VLGTLEVLIYSLF